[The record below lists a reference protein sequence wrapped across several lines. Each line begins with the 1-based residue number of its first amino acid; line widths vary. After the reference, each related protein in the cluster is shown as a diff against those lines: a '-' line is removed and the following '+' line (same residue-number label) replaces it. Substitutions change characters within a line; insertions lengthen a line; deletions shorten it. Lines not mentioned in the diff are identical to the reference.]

1 MKLYIPKAA
10 TKPEPKYFVR
20 LVEAKNTTYYSGLA
34 SMDNGYVLLIV
45 DEDGVEQVGGY
56 LLTIS
61 QKGVNRVDDVNSE
74 LAKLAGIK
82 LNENG
87 QIIVGEEQ
95 F

>member
-1 MKLYIPKAA
+1 MKLYTPKLP

-34 SMDNGYVLLIV
+34 KMENSYVLVIV
-45 DEDGVEQVGGY
+45 DEDGLEQAGGY

-61 QKGVNRVDDVNSE
+61 SEGVNRVDSVDPN

-82 LNENG
+82 LNKNG